1 MPDRIVEDDRRYLS
15 ERASTTVQLSAI
27 GVMGVETVLWTVMVW
42 LTPKGNRKSRTPRGQ
57 SPHLI
62 FQSTDRVFWIDS

>member
-27 GVMGVETVLWTVMVW
+27 GVMGVETV
-42 LTPKGNRKSRTPRGQ
+42 
-57 SPHLI
+57 
-62 FQSTDRVFWIDS
+62 DRVAHPKRK